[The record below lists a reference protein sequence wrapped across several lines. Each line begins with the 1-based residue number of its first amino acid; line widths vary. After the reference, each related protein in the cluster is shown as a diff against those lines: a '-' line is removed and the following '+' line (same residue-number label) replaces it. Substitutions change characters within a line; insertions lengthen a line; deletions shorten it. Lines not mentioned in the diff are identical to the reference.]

1 MEPQLIAVYRRDL
14 HPMQQLLANSFDCHF
29 AVTHPGIIWTPLEPA
44 GSSNFR
50 LQLHQPKAPG
60 CCRSLLIKV
69 RPTPGAALC
78 SVFGHAFLAQS
89 TQHTTCSIRLQFAS
103 HLPFNLLF
111 CPFAL
116 TFGNGCLAGKQNRI
130 LLFLLSLRAGQETRS
145 KAHSQLDMSD

>member
-1 MEPQLIAVYRRDL
+1 MPSVAGSCTQCSSCWQIRLTAILQSHIPASL
-14 HPMQQLLANSFDCHF
+14 HRA
-29 AVTHPGIIWTPLEPA
+29 PLEPA

-78 SVFGHAFLAQS
+78 SVFGQCFPGTEH
-89 TQHTTCSIRLQFAS
+89 TTHTTCSIHLQFAS

-111 CPFAL
+111 CPFPR

-130 LLFLLSLRAGQETRS
+130 LMFLLSLRAGQETRS
-145 KAHSQLDMSD
+145 KAHSQLEMSD